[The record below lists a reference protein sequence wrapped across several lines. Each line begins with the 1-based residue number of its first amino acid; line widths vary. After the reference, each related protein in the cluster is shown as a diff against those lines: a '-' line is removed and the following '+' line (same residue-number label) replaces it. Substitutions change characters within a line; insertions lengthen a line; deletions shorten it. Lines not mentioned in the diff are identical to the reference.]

1 MNKKTKS
8 FAVGLVAVL
17 CFLLV
22 FAIGFGVTGAWYQAR
37 RRATGTVQLN
47 QGIKLTLTNIQTLVG
62 GDLSTENKLKG
73 ELLQGEDGKSALT
86 KLETSG
92 VPNDTKYVAIPTVKA
107 AAGSVNFYLKAKV
120 EYSYLL
126 WSNDGTRT
134 TLQGKDG
141 TGATAT
147 AYKATELFTEAGEAV
162 TGDSRFIAKGLTF
175 DEAKWVASSSN
186 GWYVY
191 GSALATPTEMTSSD
205 AENVK
210 LFKADEVPAEL
221 SLPTNADG
229 YAIIKLADWTS
240 EFGGPQVRTSAAT
253 GDDSNLFEVGQIIVT
268 VTFEVIQSANLQ
280 PSDIATWVAA
290 A

>member
-22 FAIGFGVTGAWYQAR
+22 FAIGFGVTGAWYQAK

-47 QGIKLTLTNIQTLVG
+47 QGIKLTLTNIQTLVD

-73 ELLQGEDGKSALT
+73 ELLQGEDGQSTLT

-107 AAGSVNFYLKAKV
+107 ADGSVNFYLKAKV

-126 WSNDGTRT
+126 WSDSTRT
-134 TLQGKDG
+134 TLKGTDG
-141 TGATAT
+141 VGETAT
-147 AYKATELFTEAGEAV
+147 AYKATELFTEAGVAV

-175 DEAKWVASSSN
+175 DETKWVESSSN

-221 SLPTNADG
+221 TLPTNADG

-240 EFGGPQVRTSAAT
+240 EFGGPQVRTSAET

-280 PSDIATWVAA
+280 PSDITTWVEAA
-290 A
+290 

>member
-47 QGIKLTLTNIQTLVG
+47 QGIKLTLTNIQTLED

-73 ELLQGEDGKSALT
+73 ELLQGESNKSNLT

-126 WSNDGTRT
+126 WSDGTRT
-134 TLQGKDG
+134 TLKGTDG
-141 TGATAT
+141 TGATAKG
-147 AYKATELFTEAGEAV
+147 YKATELYTEAGEAV
-162 TGDSRFIAKGLTF
+162 AGDSRFIAKGLTF
-175 DEAKWVASSSN
+175 DETKWVESSSN

-210 LFKADEVPAEL
+210 LFKADEVSTEL
-221 SLPTNADG
+221 NLPTNADG

-240 EFGGPQVRTSAAT
+240 EFGGPQVRTSAET
-253 GDDSNLFEVGQIIVT
+253 GDDTNLFEVGQIIVT